1 MPDAVQVAACFVLT
15 VVVWRRWMLLSRSV
29 DAVAGTKQLAR
40 GATAAGL
47 FRRQTAQ
54 QCWSENG
61 DDPHE
66 RDENAMPPIL
76 DVLDGGREWRG
87 GCEKFGQSG
96 CYGKQSF
103 AREAGAI

>member
-1 MPDAVQVAACFVLT
+1 MQRQLVCSEDRQRNT
-15 VVVWRRWMLLSRSV
+15 V
-29 DAVAGTKQLAR
+29 GQII
-40 GATAAGL
+40 
-47 FRRQTAQ
+47 
-54 QCWSENG
+54 G

-87 GCEKFGQSG
+87 GCEEIGQSG